1 MKNIVSGGAG
11 FIGSHL
17 VDRLIRKGDDVL
29 VIDNLS
35 TGKEAFVNKKAVLI
49 KGDITDRT
57 LVGKIYSDFKPDYLY
72 HLAAQI
78 DVRHSFADPVFDADV
93 NIMGSINLLEMARR
107 YNTKRVV
114 FASSGGT
121 VYGEPKSRPVT
132 EDEPTKPVSPYG
144 LAKLAVEMYLN
155 LYKRIHNLN
164 YISLRLGNVF
174 GPRQN
179 PKGECGVFS
188 IFTLKMLK
196 NEKPTIYGDGTATRD
211 YVYVDDVVDA
221 FIIATDDRIQSGE
234 FNIGT
239 GIELSTRGVF
249 DIIAN
254 ITGYKEEPHYT
265 DPKPCEVYQISLDIS
280 KAKKILNWQPKTNLE
295 EGVKKLVDYIRENEL

>member
-1 MKNIVSGGAG
+1 MRYIVTGGAG

-17 VDRLIRKGDDVL
+17 VDRLIRKGDEVL

-49 KGDITDRT
+49 KCDIIDRSS
-57 LVGKIYSDFKPDYLY
+57 VSKIYSDFKPDYLY

-254 ITGYKEEPHYT
+254 ITGYKEEPHYA
-265 DPKPCEVYQISLDIS
+265 DPKPCEVYQISLDIT
-280 KAKKILNWQPKTNLE
+280 KAKKILNWHPKTGLE
-295 EGVKKLVDYIRENEL
+295 DGVNKLVDYIRENEL